1 MPPATTPVGE
11 RERQAEA
18 GAGDHEREPGG
29 RRGDRGGAQQAV
41 RRHVGLRH
49 RKRGAHEQENKAEL
63 GHGPLRSIVLLRESR
78 CAATVQQQDCG
89 GATTRADPLDAGA
102 VRDGLRGPRPG
113 ARARDQRERAAG
125 GCQPRAPRRTN
136 QCLAR
141 PYIGVNPGRS
151 SSSTPARTAACG
163 GRRSTGPTGQPVGNT
178 YVPRGSGAVT
188 RVRIRSGDAPA
199 PLRFAI
205 VSSGSGLCCTTK
217 QVSAPVQPAP
227 NQVNQFTVNLPAGS
241 GVGTAQGSQFNDIL
255 VVVGVGPGSLP
266 VNDRGAH
273 GFLFGSP
280 ANQAQASFL
289 HPALALGESNTD
301 VGIMDGYE
309 VLLQY
314 DWCGVPMT
322 LSNPQPTP
330 PGEPADRLPGGHAGD
345 APAGG
350 PRTRRPAAPRAPL
363 RALGAL
369 AAVRRNIATL
379 RLRCLLD
386 TTCAGQIRLRP
397 RTARASGRRRQ
408 DATEA
413 RATASSRA
421 SRRRS
426 RSSSTGRVARHCAA
440 SASSPSTPWSA
451 PAGRA
456 GR

>member
-1 MPPATTPVGE
+1 MLVLCATASAAHAQAPVLATNGSAL
-11 RERQAEA
+11 QAA
-18 GAGDHEREPGG
+18 ANLALPGG
-29 RRGDRGGAQQAV
+29 
-41 RRHVGLRH
+41 
-49 RKRGAHEQENKAEL
+49 
-63 GHGPLRSIVLLRESR
+63 P
-78 CAATVQQQDCG
+78 
-89 GATTRADPLDAGA
+89 
-102 VRDGLRGPRPG
+102 
-113 ARARDQRERAAG
+113 
-125 GCQPRAPRRTN
+125 N

-141 PYIGVNPGRS
+141 PYIGVNPGQIQFINTGQNS
-151 SSSTPARTAACG
+151 CMWWSTQY
-163 GRRSTGPTGQPVGNT
+163 GPNGQPVANT

-217 QVSAPVQPAP
+217 QVSAPVQPSP
-227 NQVNQFTVNLPAGS
+227 NQVNQFAVNLPAGS

-330 PGEPADRLPGGHAGD
+330 PANPQTACGAMPATPPPAAPG
-345 APAGG
+345 PAG
-350 PRTRRPAAPRAPL
+350 PAAPRAPL

-369 AAVRRNIATL
+369 AAVRRNIARL

-397 RTARASGRRRQ
+397 RTS
-408 DATEA
+408 
-413 RATASSRA
+413 RATATAAKSYG
-421 SRRRS
+421 
-426 RSSSTGRVARHCAA
+426 STRYRIKPRK
-440 SASSPSTPWSA
+440 SATLKIKLN
-451 PAGRA
+451 RA
-456 GR
+456 GRKALRRKRKLPVNAVISSRGTSWTLKLTLKR